1 MTGSE
6 GMGAMPSSRLTRLL
20 QEKAEALRKR
30 RQTAEAEAERA
41 DGLIRR
47 LAEVGIVVP
56 DVKERQEKILEWQ
69 RKSDWEAAENEAK
82 ELIHF
87 IEASAAVRLGERRW
101 HWLERAERLRA
112 LAPTSAESID
122 RLIAQGRDLIF
133 GPGLGQEI
141 DTFLGLA
148 DELAR
153 AEAECAEAYRAEVER
168 AARWTGLSD
177 AEWAVLQERLE
188 PILRPITAGEP
199 SEALTHFSQ
208 TILELLPQA
217 AETRERNRREAGDVV
232 ELAREIGYPATD
244 VEAALAADES
254 ATPGRWGETGP
265 AIGKAIQAVQGELRA
280 RVIQAIDY
288 LDTTLASLR
297 EHGADPTSAL
307 EEIGRLRARAEQ
319 ARAFELGALLSLARA
334 AAEEPVVGV
343 VAGLLDE
350 VRPKLVE
357 ARELGRDPSEV
368 FAAMNRARE
377 AMRLKL
383 YGDALAAS
391 VEAIDRVGQ
400 LTIDLDAARDEAEGL
415 GRILGRLEPFKL
427 ATAPFRQALVE
438 ASDHLDRLEIE
449 PARAI
454 LRDTLRALGRE
465 SARYFGAEVQRLTT
479 AAEIAE
485 ERGFLPEGV
494 RANLEKARA
503 EIDAGTLPEAGE
515 SLALADVAL
524 REAAAPYVA
533 RRVEEMRRGFQE
545 IRDQALAA
553 GTLRSLADADLALRV
568 KDDVTQSLES
578 LRQAERQFSAAFAAE
593 SSALLEAL
601 DEREHVL
608 EEMGGAGSE
617 FLRQSDEIQQIFDLG
632 DFVRS
637 ALAAREF
644 LAATEGTQRTRAEE
658 AISHAKLQL
667 VELAQ
672 QGLEPPALRTRFES
686 AQQDLAAGR
695 LVEAYRGAT
704 AVQTEAARRQ
714 AAARAAAGR
723 LAEVKDQLLELE
735 REGIDALTFQE
746 ELSAAETAYR
756 GHDFE
761 RVRAAAD
768 QLADRLVAAVEAARI
783 RRMIAETDQLAADA
797 VRLGVPVEDYDRQI
811 AEARAALDAEG
822 AASALGRA
830 QAAHQAIVRNLAPV
844 LSENLRTIEEDYE
857 VARAAGVELGPL
869 SATLAEARRRLALP
883 VPVGVAERIEA
894 ARTQLAETRGFVEH
908 ANREAQRVAEAF
920 GQAELLHLVTAPMR
934 AEVLALERAIE
945 DRRYARAIEIAG
957 PLEREIRQ
965 ATAQHV
971 TRTVAGLQGMLVR
984 ARQDGIPTTAAE
996 AILAQAR
1003 SELGAGRPIEAIQ
1016 LAAQS
1021 EGEVERIGL
1030 QTRVAQGA
1038 LETLEQKLAH
1048 FTGEQLKAPR
1058 AAALARD
1065 ARAAFDRA
1073 DFTTSIE
1080 LAFESIDELAQERE
1094 VGRKARDAIEIAARQ
1109 VKEAIAR
1116 GAEDPEVEA
1125 VLAKAR
1131 ELAEEGEY
1139 PAASARARVAAD
1151 LARGALERR
1160 YASGLANARALLET
1174 ARGLELAGTEP
1185 VAAALERAEASFQ
1198 AKAWALAEEAFEA
1211 GRAGVLALLDR
1222 ALADRMGE
1230 IERRYGSGPAP
1241 PPPEVDRRSAWR
1253 ETVSAAQAR
1262 GAYADAFKAVAEEE
1276 RHGRESTKTELEKR
1290 VSDLKDRLWVGERL
1304 GLDTTPAMQR
1314 FSEARAAVD
1323 QGQFEAVSKA
1333 VDQGLSALDE
1343 VIQAGLATHLRQVE
1357 TELHFARDGL
1367 HVQLG
1372 DLAERL
1378 ANVQSLAANRELVAA
1393 GRLLLSS
1400 EEELERR
1407 KSYQRELANVFY
1419 LIEAGL
1425 RRAADARLDTTEAR
1439 RRFDAS
1445 TREAARD
1452 YPAAIEQARAA
1463 LKLLEGM
1470 LKSSEPSTA
1479 FWPFKRPPSASG

>member
-20 QEKAEALRKR
+20 QEKADALRKR
-30 RQTAEAEAERA
+30 RQSAEAEADRA
-41 DGLIRR
+41 EGLIRR
-47 LAEVGIVVP
+47 LAEVGIAVP
-56 DVKERQEKILEWQ
+56 DAKERQEKILEWQ
-69 RKSDWEAAENEAK
+69 RKSDWESAENEAK
-82 ELIHF
+82 ELIRYV
-87 IEASAAVRLGERRW
+87 EASAAVRLGERRQR
-101 HWLERAERLRA
+101 WLERAERLRA
-112 LAPTSAESID
+112 LRPTSAEPID
-122 RLIAQGRDLIF
+122 RLIAKGRDLIF

-148 DELAR
+148 EELSR
-153 AEAECAEAYRAEVER
+153 GEADCAEAYRAEVER
-168 AARWTGLSD
+168 AARWMGLSD
-177 AEWAVLQERLE
+177 ADWALLRERLE
-188 PILRPITAGEP
+188 PILRPITTGEP
-199 SEALTHFSQ
+199 SEALDHFSQ

-217 AETRERNRREAGDVV
+217 AETRERNRREAADVV
-232 ELAREIGYPATD
+232 DLAREIGFPATA

-254 ATPGRWGETGP
+254 ATPGQWGETGP
-265 AIGKAIQAVQGELRA
+265 AIGKAIQAVQSELRS

-288 LDTTLASLR
+288 LETTLHGLR
-297 EHGADPTSAL
+297 EHGADASEAV
-307 EEIGRLRARAEQ
+307 EEIGRLRVRAEQ
-319 ARAFELGALLSLARA
+319 ARAAELGALLSLART

-357 ARELGRDPSEV
+357 ARELGRDPAEV
-368 FAAMNRARE
+368 FAAMHRARE

-400 LTIDLDAARDEAEGL
+400 LTVDLDAARDEAEGL
-415 GRILGRLEPFKL
+415 GRILGRLEPFKI

-438 ASDHLDRLEIE
+438 VSDHLDRFEIE

-465 SARYFGAEVQRLTT
+465 SARYFAAEVQRLTT
-479 AAEIAE
+479 AAEIAAQ
-485 ERGFLPEGV
+485 RGFLPDGV

-533 RRVEEMRRGFQE
+533 RRVEEMRRGFEE

-578 LRQAERQFSAAFAAE
+578 LRQAEREFSAVFAAE
-593 SSALLEAL
+593 SSSLLEAL

-608 EEMGGAGSE
+608 EEMGGAGTE
-617 FLRQSDEIQQIFDLG
+617 FLRQSDEIQQIFDMG
-632 DFVRS
+632 DFVRC
-637 ALAAREF
+637 ALAAREY

-672 QGLEPPALRTRFES
+672 QGLEPPLLRTRFEA

-695 LVEAYRGAT
+695 MVEAYRGA
-704 AVQTEAARRQ
+704 AEVQAEAGRRQ
-714 AAARAAAGR
+714 AAARAAAAR
-723 LAEVKDQLLELE
+723 LTEVKDQLLELE
-735 REGIDALTFQE
+735 REGVDALTFQE
-746 ELSAAETAYR
+746 ELAAAEAAYR

-761 RVRAAAD
+761 RVRSAAD
-768 QLADRLVAAVEAARI
+768 QLAGRLASAVEGARI
-783 RRMIAETDQLAADA
+783 RRVIAEADQLAADA
-797 VRLGVPVEDYDRQI
+797 VRLGVPVEEYDRQI
-811 AEARAALDAEG
+811 AEARSALDTDG
-822 AASALGRA
+822 AASALARA
-830 QAAHQAIVRNLAPV
+830 QAAHEGIVRTLSPV

-894 ARTQLAETRGFVEH
+894 ARNQLAETRGFVEH

-920 GQAELLHLVTAPMR
+920 GQAELLHLVSAPMR
-934 AEVLALERAIE
+934 SEVEALERAIA

-971 TRTVAGLQGMLVR
+971 SRTVAGLQGMLVR
-984 ARQDGIPTTAAE
+984 AHQDGVPTTAAE

-1003 SELGAGRPIEAIQ
+1003 SELSAGRPIEAIQ

-1021 EGEVERIGL
+1021 EGEIERIGL
-1030 QTRVAQGA
+1030 QTRVARGA
-1038 LETLEQKLAH
+1038 LETLEQKLVH
-1048 FTGEQLKAPR
+1048 LEKEELKTPR

-1065 ARAAFDRA
+1065 ARAAFDRGE
-1073 DFTTSIE
+1073 FTVAIE

-1094 VGRKARDAIEIAARQ
+1094 VSRKARDAIELAARQ
-1109 VKEAIAR
+1109 VKEVIAH
-1116 GAEDPEVEA
+1116 GVEDPEVEA

-1151 LARGALERR
+1151 LARDALERR
-1160 YASGLANARALLET
+1160 YASGLANARSLLET
-1174 ARGLELAGTEP
+1174 ARRLELEGTDP
-1185 VAAALERAEASFQ
+1185 VAASLERAEASFQ
-1198 AKAWALAEEAFEA
+1198 AKSWAAAEEAFEA
-1211 GRAGVLALLDR
+1211 GRAGVVALLDR
-1222 ALADRMGE
+1222 ALADRLAE
-1230 IERRYGSGPAP
+1230 IARRHGGGAP
-1241 PPPEVDRRSAWR
+1241 PPPEEADRRSAWR
-1253 ETVSAAQAR
+1253 EAVAAAKAH
-1262 GAYADAFKAVAEEE
+1262 GAYADAFEAVAQEE
-1276 RHGRESTKTELEKR
+1276 RHGRESTKTELDKR
-1290 VSDLKDRLWVGERL
+1290 VADLKDRLWVGERL

-1314 FSEARAAVD
+1314 FSEARSAVD
-1323 QGQFEAVSKA
+1323 QDHFEAASKA
-1333 VDQGLSALDE
+1333 VDQGLGALDE
-1343 VIQAGLATHLRQVE
+1343 VIQAGLAKHLRDVE
-1357 TELHFARDGL
+1357 TEMHFARDGL
-1367 HVQLG
+1367 HVHLG
-1372 DLAERL
+1372 DLGERL
-1378 ANVQSLAANRELVAA
+1378 ANVESLAAKHELVAA
-1393 GRLLLSS
+1393 GRLLLAT

-1407 KSYQRELANVFY
+1407 KSYQRELTNVFY

-1425 RRAADARLDTTEAR
+1425 RRASDARLDTTEAR

-1463 LKLLEGM
+1463 LKLVQGL

-1479 FWPFKRPPSASG
+1479 FWPFKRPPSAEG